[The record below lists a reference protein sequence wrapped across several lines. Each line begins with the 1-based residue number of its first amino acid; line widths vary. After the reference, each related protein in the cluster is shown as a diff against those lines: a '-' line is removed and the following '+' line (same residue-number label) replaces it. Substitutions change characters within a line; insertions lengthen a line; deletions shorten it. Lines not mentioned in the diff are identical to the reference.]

1 MIAISRGLLIL
12 LGHFNKIFSIS
23 NCTCNLRIDLFKV
36 ETIERRKIYR
46 KIHID
51 SPREVEKVESLIK
64 SIILPSK
71 VVSITFV
78 PSYMVGNSIEKSLKA
93 FSWETSAQALL
104 TLAQALLDSFV
115 AYAKANPSSSTFY

>member
-1 MIAISRGLLIL
+1 
-12 LGHFNKIFSIS
+12 
-23 NCTCNLRIDLFKV
+23 
-36 ETIERRKIYR
+36 
-46 KIHID
+46 
-51 SPREVEKVESLIK
+51 VESLIK

-104 TLAQALLDSFV
+104 TLAQALLDSFL
-115 AYAKANPSSSTFY
+115 AYAKAKPY